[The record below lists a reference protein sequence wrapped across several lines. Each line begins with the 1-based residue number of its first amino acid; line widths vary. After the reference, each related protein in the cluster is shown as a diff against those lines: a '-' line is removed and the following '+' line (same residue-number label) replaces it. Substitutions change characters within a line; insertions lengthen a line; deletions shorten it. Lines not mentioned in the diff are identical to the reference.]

1 MKNIVKASIAGIA
14 FKLEETA
21 YNKLEGYLNRIRSS
35 YGNSP
40 DGEEILSDIEA
51 RIAEIILTRQD
62 ASVIVPLSLIDST
75 LAQLGAPEE
84 ISEGAPEGT
93 AEKSGEGRKET
104 VNQAPSLQGIP
115 HRLYRNSEN
124 AKLGGVCSGLAAYFD
139 VDPVVVRLLFA
150 APLVLLVFFAIIG
163 WGWLVPLITGIM
175 TCAFIL
181 YFLLWIVIPKAKTPL
196 QKLEMKGEKITKD
209 TLEQSFREEFQSRSN
224 DPKNIELRAK
234 NERNA
239 SVFSE
244 FVSIIGKILLFCVK
258 AFVAIIGFSF
268 AMAIIGILV
277 AIIAILFGGP
287 GAIHGLSSS
296 SPSLIA
302 ILILLAVLIP
312 LGLAV
317 YGILKMLFNF
327 NPSRPFVSTL
337 LVVWV
342 LTLVFGTVILIKDFD
357 NIRFDRNF
365 SIRWNGT
372 DWWTERSSDRRT
384 NPAGNDEAIRLVE
397 PLTIAGDTLYVI
409 PADSTVVI
417 PHNFTVK
424 IRQGN
429 DKYDTP
435 TAVVRKSYRGYESD
449 GNQEYVDQI
458 SVEYLMQNDTLFVK
472 PIIPDIAEV
481 ENEYA
486 ELNLYLPQ
494 ERTVVVQP
502 GINYNEYLN
511 K

>member
-14 FKLEETA
+14 FKLEEAA
-21 YNKLEGYLNRIRSS
+21 YTKLESYLNRIRSS

-51 RIAEIILTRQD
+51 RIAEIILTRQE
-62 ASVIVPLSLIDST
+62 ASVVVPASLIDST

-93 AEKSGEGRKET
+93 SEKNGEGRKET
-104 VNQAPSLQGIP
+104 TNPTPSSQAIP
-115 HRLYRNSEN
+115 HRLYRNPEG
-124 AKLGGVCSGLAAYFD
+124 AKFGGVCSGLAAYFN
-139 VDPVVVRLLFA
+139 VDPVMVRLLFA
-150 APLVLLVFFAIIG
+150 APLVLLVFFAIID
-163 WGWLVPLITGIM
+163 WDWLVPLITGIM

-244 FVSIIGKILLFCVK
+244 FVSIIGKILLFCAK
-258 AFVAIIGFSF
+258 AFVSIIGFSF
-268 AMAIIGILV
+268 AMAIVGILV
-277 AIIAILFGGP
+277 AIIAIVFGGS
-287 GAIHGLSSS
+287 GVIHGVSGSSS
-296 SPSLIA
+296 ALIA
-302 ILILLAVLIP
+302 ILILLAILIP

-327 NPSRPFVSTL
+327 NPSRPFVSTM

-342 LTLVFGTVILIKDFD
+342 LTLVFGTVILIKNFD
-357 NIRFDRNF
+357 NIRFDDRF
-365 SIRWNGT
+365 SIRWRNNG
-372 DWWTERSSDRRT
+372 WGSSWEYRNRT
-384 NPAGNDEAIRLVE
+384 NTDNENAHRTVL
-397 PLTIAGDTLYVI
+397 PLEIVGDTLYVV

-417 PHNFTVK
+417 PDNFTVK
-424 IRQGN
+424 VRQEN
-429 DKYDTP
+429 DKYNTP
-435 TAVVRKSYRGYESD
+435 QLVIRKSYRNYEPGGS
-449 GNQEYVDQI
+449 QEYIDQI
-458 SVEYLMQNDTLFVK
+458 KVDYTLRNDTLFVH
-472 PIIPDIAEV
+472 PIIPDLTDV
-481 ENEYA
+481 DNERA
-486 ELNLYLPQ
+486 ELNIYLPQ
-494 ERTVVVQP
+494 KREVVVSS
-502 GINYNEYLN
+502 GINYNEYFN
-511 K
+511 SK